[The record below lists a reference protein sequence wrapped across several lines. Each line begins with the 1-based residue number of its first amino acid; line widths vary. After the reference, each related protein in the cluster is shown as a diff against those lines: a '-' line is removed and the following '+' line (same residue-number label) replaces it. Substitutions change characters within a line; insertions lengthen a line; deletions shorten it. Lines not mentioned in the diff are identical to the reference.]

1 MRKINEDGVAVN
13 NASGGQVAGLDNN
26 PPGKAVLSFRQ
37 FIQRRRKQKLNGSE
51 RNESKHKSKEF
62 R

>member
-1 MRKINEDGVAVN
+1 MRKVNEDGVAVN

-37 FIQRRRKQKLNGSE
+37 FIQRRKKLNGSS
-51 RNESKHKSKEF
+51 RNESKPKKF
-62 R
+62 RKTN